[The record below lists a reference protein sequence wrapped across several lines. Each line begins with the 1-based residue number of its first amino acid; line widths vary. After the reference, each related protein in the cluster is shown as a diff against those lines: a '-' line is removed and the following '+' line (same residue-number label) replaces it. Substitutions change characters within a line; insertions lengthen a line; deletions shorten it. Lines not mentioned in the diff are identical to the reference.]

1 MLPRDLLVV
10 WKRKGAIGPKYLRD
24 TQQAETI
31 LQMFT
36 RFQGKKYKELLQ
48 ELEDAE
54 EKNFKV
60 VRGLSTLL
68 ERRCAFK
75 PSSEIKGRDVRMF
88 LFEKGF
94 VTSAEAR
101 KRLLEEAAQQFQVS
115 PQTIEEAFFS
125 DLEEEQVLTDVALL
139 SPDELVRW
147 YNLSLMQTLLF
158 DALELTFWVKDN
170 YQHIFRQMKYLGL
183 MYEIDDGVK
192 VTGPSSLFKK
202 NRKYGTA
209 MAKLLPVITN
219 AHQWKLQA
227 KIETLVGGEPRVLDF
242 TLDSGNN
249 VLLPHHADPIVH
261 FDSEVEAQFY
271 RDFTALNLG
280 WDLVR
285 EPDVVKAGNYVVIPD
300 FGFSKDGL
308 QHYVEIVGFWTPEY
322 LQRKL
327 AKLKE
332 TNVPITVI
340 VNETLSCKKEDFPG
354 EVLFY
359 KNRIPMMEI
368 VTILREMEEQ
378 QIALEM
384 STLQEI
390 SISEDA
396 VSLQQ
401 KAKELCVHPKTLM
414 RMEIPGYHVIGE
426 QLVSQRFLEK
436 VKGEIRPPVDY
447 QTVEEILA
455 KYELTMGVLEYMGYR
470 VIWEG
475 LCPSKVV
482 KRL

>member
-1 MLPRDLLVV
+1 
-10 WKRKGAIGPKYLRD
+10 
-24 TQQAETI
+24 
-31 LQMFT
+31 
-36 RFQGKKYKELLQ
+36 
-48 ELEDAE
+48 
-54 EKNFKV
+54 
-60 VRGLSTLL
+60 
-68 ERRCAFK
+68 
-75 PSSEIKGRDVRMF
+75 
-88 LFEKGF
+88 
-94 VTSAEAR
+94 
-101 KRLLEEAAQQFQVS
+101 
-115 PQTIEEAFFS
+115 
-125 DLEEEQVLTDVALL
+125 
-139 SPDELVRW
+139 
-147 YNLSLMQTLLF
+147 
-158 DALELTFWVKDN
+158 
-170 YQHIFRQMKYLGL
+170 
-183 MYEIDDGVK
+183 
-192 VTGPSSLFKK
+192 
-202 NRKYGTA
+202 
-209 MAKLLPVITN
+209 
-219 AHQWKLQA
+219 
-227 KIETLVGGEPRVLDF
+227 
-242 TLDSGNN
+242 
-249 VLLPHHADPIVH
+249 
-261 FDSEVEAQFY
+261 
-271 RDFTALNLG
+271 
-280 WDLVR
+280 
-285 EPDVVKAGNYVVIPD
+285 VKAGNYVVIPD